1 MPMNLII
8 YLHYILIIQLNNELL
23 IVISNYVCNLFVF
36 ILVIFFIYFQACVL
50 YILRVG
56 VADQMTEPTQRI
68 FLVLLGKKVFFFL
81 ECLFPVWYDKPRLI
95 TFFPLLMTLLYCPL
109 LCSLGLLIIAHQ
121 LELLFCASCHIFW
134 QLWVKYEINYHVVHI
149 WFVLSPPHWYAL
161 LQTSYESKFILKF
174 C

>member
-23 IVISNYVCNLFVF
+23 IVISNYLCNLFVF

-68 FLVLLGKKVFFFL
+68 FLVLLGKKVFFF
-81 ECLFPVWYDKPRLI
+81 ECLFPV
-95 TFFPLLMTLLYCPL
+95 
-109 LCSLGLLIIAHQ
+109 
-121 LELLFCASCHIFW
+121 
-134 QLWVKYEINYHVVHI
+134 
-149 WFVLSPPHWYAL
+149 
-161 LQTSYESKFILKF
+161 
-174 C
+174 